1 MLEQHSRIAVIGA
14 GPSGLAAAKHAIVE
28 ALNEQIDRLRSRGEW
43 QKLGCLELLFVRG
56 WPNRDVAIQLKM
68 SEQTVANFKFEF
80 LARLRTL
87 VRKQGLSEDVFPEL
101 QEND

>member
-1 MLEQHSRIAVIGA
+1 M
-14 GPSGLAAAKHAIVE
+14 
-28 ALNEQIDRLRSRGEW
+28 
-43 QKLGCLELLFVRG
+43 RG
-56 WPNRDVAIQLKM
+56 WANRDVALQLKM

-101 QEND
+101 HENA

>member
-1 MLEQHSRIAVIGA
+1 LEEGA
-14 GPSGLAAAKHAIVE
+14 LAAA
-28 ALNEQIDRLRSRGEW
+28 LGEQIERIKSRGEW
-43 QKLGCLELLFVRG
+43 QKLACLELLFVRG
-56 WPNRDVAIQLKM
+56 WANRDVATRLSM

-101 QEND
+101 HEAP

>member
-1 MLEQHSRIAVIGA
+1 M
-14 GPSGLAAAKHAIVE
+14 
-28 ALNEQIDRLRSRGEW
+28 
-43 QKLGCLELLFVRG
+43 RG
-56 WPNRDVAIQLKM
+56 WANRDVAAELDM

-101 QEND
+101 QEGAS